1 MLVAVVESV
10 TEDLVGVDLQAEGR
24 PTIFSVRLL
33 LVEVNQKEWPS
44 VPSRGIL
51 D

>member
-10 TEDLVGVDLQAEGR
+10 TEDLGGVEWEAGGR
-24 PTIFSVRLL
+24 HTIFSVRLL